1 MSNAATPP
9 GQEPR
14 APADESAGHG
24 ARHRAL
30 AAVRRRLGTA
40 RDGLRAAGPSLR
52 EASATFVPPT
62 GAAEPLLA
70 QAPKRWMRRLPY
82 VIVLGFAAVL
92 VPVTAQ
98 VLGSDYGVN
107 DGLSGALGFAQAAPL
122 LLAVSRPLL
131 AWWIIF
137 PANLIGAIAVLND
150 GAGRPSPFT
159 AMAIV
164 GYVVLCLALSLRETR
179 RTVIGVWL
187 ATAVMSLVLAA
198 PEASSDSQDTS
209 VLMIVLSGAALLLGT
224 LLRER
229 GETRRR
235 LVEQETISEA
245 ERARRTL
252 LEERA
257 RIARELHDVVAH
269 HMTVISV
276 QADSAPYRLADVSDD
291 VRGEFESIAVGARDS
306 LSEMRRLLQVLR
318 SEDTQDERA
327 PQPGL
332 DKLRQLVEATRRG
345 GVPVE
350 LSLPEPTL
358 VKEWAKVSPAVDLSA
373 YRIVQ
378 EALSNVVRHAPGA
391 PTQVSLSTDG
401 RHLTV
406 LVVNGPGAKP
416 VSGLES
422 SGTGHGLVGMGE
434 RVRLVGGSLDVGPL
448 PDGGFR
454 VAARLP
460 VAEPPSPAEEPM
472 PEPISEP
479 ISAEQ
484 SAQQSAKEPGPP

>member
-9 GQEPR
+9 RQEPR
-14 APADESAGHG
+14 APAEERSGPEV
-24 ARHRAL
+24 RHRAL
-30 AAVRRRLGTA
+30 AA
-40 RDGLRAAGPSLR
+40 LR
-52 EASATFVPPT
+52 EAATAFVPPS

-70 QAPKRWMRRLPY
+70 HAPKRWMRRLPY
-82 VIVLGFAAVL
+82 VIVLGFAAIL

-98 VLGSDYGVN
+98 VLGGDYGVN
-107 DGLSGALGFAQAAPL
+107 DGFSGALGFAQAAPL
-122 LLAVSRPLL
+122 LLAVSRPLT
-131 AWWIIF
+131 AWWIVF
-137 PANLIGAIAVLND
+137 VADVIGAIVLLGHD
-150 GAGRPSPFT
+150 DGRPSPFT
-159 AMAIV
+159 AMVIV
-164 GYVVLCLALSLRETR
+164 GYVVLCLALSLREPR
-179 RTVIGVWL
+179 RTVIGVW
-187 ATAVMSLVLAA
+187 AVTVAASLLLGALRA
-198 PEASSDSQDTS
+198 PDSQDTS

-224 LLRER
+224 LIRER

-235 LVEQETISEA
+235 LVEQETISET

-276 QADSAPYRLADVSDD
+276 QADSAPYRLSGVSDD
-291 VRGEFESIAVGARDS
+291 IRREFESIAVGARDS
-306 LSEMRRLLQVLR
+306 LGEMRRLLEVLR
-318 SEDTQDERA
+318 SEDARDERA

-350 LSLPEPTL
+350 LSLPKAVLE
-358 VKEWAKVSPAVDLSA
+358 KDEEEWPKLSPAVDLSA

-406 LVVNGPGAKP
+406 LVVNGPAAKP

-434 RVRLVGGSLDVGPL
+434 RVRLVGGTLDVGPL

-460 VAEPPSPAEEPM
+460 VAEPAS
-472 PEPISEP
+472 
-479 ISAEQ
+479 
-484 SAQQSAKEPGPP
+484 SAKEPTSSSAEPTSSSAEPASSSERPVAPMTPADPVKEPGAS

>member
-9 GQEPR
+9 RQEPR
-14 APADESAGHG
+14 APAEKRSGPG
-24 ARHRAL
+24 VRHRAL
-30 AAVRRRLGTA
+30 AA
-40 RDGLRAAGPSLR
+40 LR
-52 EASATFVPPT
+52 EAGTPFVPPS
-62 GAAEPLLA
+62 GAAEPLLS

-82 VIVLGFAAVL
+82 VIVLGFAAIL

-98 VLGSDYGVN
+98 VLGNDYGVN
-107 DGLSGALGFAQAAPL
+107 DGFSGALGFAQAAPL
-122 LLAVSRPLL
+122 LLAVSRPLA
-131 AWWIIF
+131 AWWIVF
-137 PANLIGAIAVLND
+137 VADVIGAIVLLNHD
-150 GAGRPSPFT
+150 DGRPSPFT
-159 AMAIV
+159 AMVIV
-164 GYVVLCLALSLRETR
+164 GYVVLCLALSLREPR
-179 RTVIGVWL
+179 RTVIGVWGVTV
-187 ATAVMSLVLAA
+187 AASLVLGTPRA
-198 PEASSDSQDTS
+198 PDSQDTS

-224 LLRER
+224 LIRER

-235 LVEQETISEA
+235 LVEQETISET

-276 QADSAPYRLADVSDD
+276 QADSAPYRLSGVSDD
-291 VRGEFESIAVGARDS
+291 IRREFESIAVGARDS
-306 LSEMRRLLQVLR
+306 LGEMRRLLEVLR
-318 SEDTQDERA
+318 SEDARDERS

-350 LSLPEPTL
+350 LSLPKPVLENDEE
-358 VKEWAKVSPAVDLSA
+358 EWPKVSPAVDLSA

-406 LVVNGPGAKP
+406 LVVNGPAAKP

-434 RVRLVGGSLDVGPL
+434 RVRLVGGTLDVGPL

-460 VAEPPSPAEEPM
+460 VAEPASSASSSSSSSSS
-472 PEPISEP
+472 SEP
-479 ISAEQ
+479 TSSSAEPA
-484 SAQQSAKEPGPP
+484 SSSERPVASMTPADPVKEPGAS